1 MLLQRFTVPSGIR
14 SSLSL
19 KASSASAFTR
29 CSPYSTQPPEPKA
42 KVPLRILF
50 CGSDLFSCYSLKALH
65 AEHKANPGLIK
76 SIDVMVRPGK
86 AMGRGYKEIRQVPI
100 QSLAEELSLPIH
112 IRDTFTGWSLPQRT
126 AGPDGGEPEPINLI
140 VAVSFGLFVPPRI
153 LNQAKYGGLN
163 VHPSLLPNLRGP
175 APLHHALLSRLSY
188 TGVSVQT
195 LSPQTFD
202 AGTVIA
208 QTPLPGVPIPQ
219 NCTVQQLHDLLAPL
233 GAEMLVSALREG
245 RHVPPLSAVVDNR
258 IPEGGGDLKDGR
270 KYAHAPKITKSDQR
284 VSFLGHSSS
293 EAALRARVCGGSLW
307 TNVYPPVPA
316 PKGPR
321 PPKAGSEGST
331 TSESQDTVLGQ
342 LELQLPLTY
351 PHPLEESTKG
361 FPKRIILEEVSELF
375 SPPPEISGDAGD
387 AGGLE
392 QQYQAYQRI
401 VQAMN
406 FGTVPSTT
414 GNEQQLGLD
423 DAAFSFQ
430 PTNNSESSPPEN
442 PRYWLLRFGEDEYVD
457 IETTGANGEKATER
471 KPRVSWGLCTRLG
484 LDGRKE
490 EDKGAVAF
498 VMKGEE
504 DGRFG
509 LLRVGKIKVEG
520 KAAKPAREVM
530 KDLAV
535 RAG

>member
-1 MLLQRFTVPSGIR
+1 MLLQRFTLPSGIR
-14 SSLSL
+14 SSLSSLSSLSL

-42 KVPLRILF
+42 KVSDPLRILF

-86 AMGRGYKEIRQVPI
+86 ATGRGYKEIRQVPI
-100 QSLAEELSLPIH
+100 QSLAQELSLPIH
-112 IRDTFTGWSLPQRT
+112 IRDTFTGWSLPQKT
-126 AGPDGGEPEPINLI
+126 GGPDGGEPEPINLI

-175 APLHHALLSRLSY
+175 APLHHALLSRLSH

-195 LSPQTFD
+195 LSPHTFD

-245 RHVPPLSAVVDNR
+245 RHVPPLRAVVDNR
-258 IPEGGGDLKDGR
+258 IPEDGYLKDGR

-316 PKGPR
+316 PK
-321 PPKAGSEGST
+321 AGSKGST
-331 TSESQDTVLGQ
+331 TSGSQQDPVLAQ

-361 FPKRIILEEVSELF
+361 FPKRIIFEEVSELF
-375 SPPPEISGDAGD
+375 SPPPDISGDAGD
-387 AGGLE
+387 ADGLE

-423 DAAFSFQ
+423 
-430 PTNNSESSPPEN
+430 
-442 PRYWLLRFGEDEYVD
+442 
-457 IETTGANGEKATER
+457 
-471 KPRVSWGLCTRLG
+471 
-484 LDGRKE
+484 
-490 EDKGAVAF
+490 
-498 VMKGEE
+498 
-504 DGRFG
+504 
-509 LLRVGKIKVEG
+509 
-520 KAAKPAREVM
+520 
-530 KDLAV
+530 
-535 RAG
+535 